1 MSKAV
6 KGRTAAKSRTAK
18 RTAPAT
24 SRTGARGRGA
34 VVLTLALTVEE
45 ARDLDAMGG
54 REFDCYSVFS
64 SLADVIRH
72 YLLLRLLG
80 TRAGFDSPEYGA
92 LEGACLASGCACPV
106 VDSKRDGQLWRQCA
120 AAGGPCWSVGRPV
133 EPRRR
138 AVAKPA
144 PAWTGGRGAVTLTLA
159 LTRDEAG
166 EFERMAREWGAC
178 WGYPDHSSLA
188 DVVRHAA
195 LITAAAEREAEG
207 VEQGAAPDPG
217 ADPDS
222 ESSVLAEACPAS
234 GCACPVESVRDGQ
247 IWRECAAD
255 GMPCWSA
262 GRPSRDT

>member
-1 MSKAV
+1 MNK
-6 KGRTAAKSRTAK
+6 AAKGRTAK
-18 RTAPAT
+18 RTAPAK
-24 SRTGARGRGA
+24 SRTAARGGGT
-34 VVLTLALTVEE
+34 LNLALTVEE
-45 ARDLDAMGG
+45 ARDLDAMARGG
-54 REFDCYSVFS
+54 LGFDCYPVFS
-64 SLADVIRH
+64 NLADVIRH
-72 YLLLRLLG
+72 YLLLRLVG
-80 TRAGFDSPEYGA
+80 TRAGFDSPEYDA
-92 LEGACLASGCACPV
+92 LEGSCLASGCACPV
-106 VDSKRDGQLWRQCA
+106 VDSKHEGQIWRECA
-120 AAGGPCWSVGRPV
+120 AAGEPCWSVGRPV

-144 PAWTGGRGAVTLTLA
+144 PAWAGGRGAVVLSMP
-159 LTRDEAG
+159 LTRAEADELK
-166 EFERMAREWGAC
+166 RMAREWGAC

-207 VEQGAAPDPG
+207 MEGAAPDP
-217 ADPDS
+217 ADPGS

-262 GRPSRDT
+262 GRPSADT